1 MASSVLSLS
10 VPVLVSLFCAESPA
24 IEVTSG
30 GVVLRFSSQTGDW
43 IGLNPG
49 RPSAELLA
57 PTKEFPATARL
68 LTKDGDLPQQD
79 APPQLHHEA
88 CVRNGMTEFTLC
100 QHWRNWSA
108 RSIYRL
114 NGKTGHITLLSAWTY
129 RGTKPVHVT
138 GATLTLPGLRF
149 DGQGDNFYVLPA
161 AWPAERHRYRGFR
174 PGRRR
179 SESSWL
185 TGKAG
190 VAVVH
195 APAQRLSVL
204 VGHELLLDG
213 ASIVATERAGCV
225 DLTHRFGTAGLI
237 QPGQTY
243 RIGVQHIQ
251 IVRGDW
257 RATLDAL
264 AAFSDSL
271 GNGPPADSP
280 AWLDRCVIYSCYPR
294 GPIGVGFNGG
304 GGFNTFAEHLPYLA
318 DLGATALWLNPIY
331 TKPPWVYSI
340 TDHRAVARELG
351 TKDDLKRF
359 VARSHALGLRV
370 WLDLV
375 SHGPAKDS
383 PSAREAPSEAWARKE
398 DGSLHMSWGKNLTG
412 DYTHPAWQKYMSDV
426 AAYWVAEF
434 GVDGYRHDCGHG
446 SSGWN
451 WAPDAPYRPSAA
463 GPFGGVMLSQV
474 VRDRIRKINPNAAL
488 FSETGGP
495 VFFRSADL
503 IYDYAFYL
511 GCRELTYGMSLDAWL
526 PRMRRWLQLS
536 RGTYPRRALRGLV
549 RFLENHDTVRSAAFF
564 GVGPAQALTALAV
577 FTQGTPMIYQEQ
589 EIGYGPA
596 LRRWLRLRNLL
607 PELRSSAA
615 DYEAVQV
622 DEPGVLAFLRQGQT
636 TAAVVAI
643 NFTGRSVRARMTW
656 PEDIVTRHPVAQ
668 SAMTGEVVATN
679 ANRCVLTL
687 PPYRPVV
694 VALRANPDPALKP
707 KAAPPPPT
715 SARESLVMT
724 ETSLKTDD
732 GGTEYRVKCPPV
744 AKWFV
749 ETGEGVL
756 LDAFVD
762 PHRPGR
768 LPTREPCWHPLT
780 HGLWDMCRSASM
792 GVRSADGRELRLD
805 RIDVRRLVDA
815 RIEDDS
821 GVGRN
826 VQMVLVTRD
835 AGTKP
840 YVLADRASPAELG
853 PLSSEADSMP
863 GVDVDAFHVT
873 LSNRHYALTLARRH
887 GGAIA
892 NLSLGGR
899 RLPRSGMACLASEVY
914 TDWGLY
920 RKGRHVGTREE
931 PTPRLALSSTE
942 KGRAVTFTGSLR
954 GHSWNS
960 VQRGWVVKPRTR
972 YRLTYRV
979 DDSPVVRL
987 ALGLTSERDRP
998 ATSAFF
1004 AFRWEIYGVKAWSAT
1019 WLGGKNGGRPGEK
1032 NGQRVFQSARL
1043 QSGVDD
1049 WMLSIQTEAGEI
1061 QVRPLRGADRH
1072 PANTFLLDGGAGRM
1086 HLFIALLNGNKVDL
1100 RAGCEHAG
1108 SVELVLNPQR

>member
-1 MASSVLSLS
+1 MASSALAPF
-10 VPVLVSLFCAESPA
+10 VPVLLWLFCAQSPA

-30 GVVLRFSSQTGDW
+30 KLVLRFSSQTGDW

-49 RPSAELLA
+49 RPNAELMA
-57 PTKEFPATARL
+57 PSGDSPATAKLR
-68 LTKDGDLPQQD
+68 TKDGDLPSQD
-79 APPQLHHEA
+79 DPAKLHHEIR
-88 CVRNGMTEFTLC
+88 VRNDVTEFTLC
-100 QHWRNWSA
+100 QGWRNWSA
-108 RSIYRL
+108 HSLYRL
-114 NGKTGHITLLSAWTY
+114 HGSSNTITRYSDWTY
-129 RGTKPVHVT
+129 RGTKAMRVT

-149 DGQGDNFYVLPA
+149 DGQRDNFYVFPA
-161 AWPAERHRYRGFR
+161 AWPAEPHPYAGLR

-185 TGKAG
+185 KGKAS

-213 ASIVATERAGCV
+213 ATIVATEHAGRI
-225 DLTHRFGTAGLI
+225 DLTHRFNTAGLI

-257 RATLDAL
+257 HATLEAL
-264 AAFSDSL
+264 AAFGDSL

-294 GPIGVGFNGG
+294 GPIGVSFNGG
-304 GGFNTFAEHLPYLA
+304 GGFNAFAAHLPYLA

-331 TKPPWVYSI
+331 TKPPWIYSI
-340 TDHRAVARELG
+340 TDYRAVAPELG
-351 TKDDLKRF
+351 TKNDLKRF
-359 VARSHALGLRV
+359 AERSHALGLRV

-383 PSAREAPSEAWARKE
+383 PSAREAPSEGWARNE

-426 AAYWVAEF
+426 AAYWVTEF

-463 GPFGGVMLSQV
+463 GPFGGVVLSKV
-474 VRDRIRKINPNAAL
+474 VRDRIRKINPHAAL

-503 IYDYAFYL
+503 IYDYPFYL
-511 GCRELTYGMSLDAWL
+511 GCREMTYGMSRDAWL

-536 RGTYPRRALRGLV
+536 RLTYPRRGLRGLV

-596 LRRWLRLRNLL
+596 LKRWLRLRNLL
-607 PELRSSAA
+607 PELRAGTA
-615 DYEAVQV
+615 DYQAVQV
-622 DEPGVLAFLRQGQT
+622 DEPGVLAFLREGQR

-643 NFTGRSVRARMTW
+643 NFTGRPIRARLIW
-656 PEDIVTRHPVAQ
+656 PDGLATRYPVAQ
-668 SAMTGEVVATN
+668 SAMTGEVVATD
-679 ANRCVLTL
+679 ANRCALAI

-694 VALRANPDPALKP
+694 LGLRTKPDPALKP
-707 KAAPPPPT
+707 KGATPPPA
-715 SARESLVMT
+715 SAPESLVMA
-724 ETSLKTDD
+724 ETRRSTDA
-732 GGTEYRVKCPPV
+732 GGTEFRIRCRPV

-749 ETGEGVL
+749 ATGEGVL

-768 LPTREPCWHPLT
+768 LPTREPCWQPLT
-780 HGLWDMCRSASM
+780 HGLWDTCRFASM
-792 GVRSADGRELRLD
+792 GVRSADGRELRLN
-805 RIDVRRLVDA
+805 RIDVPRLIDA

-835 AGTKP
+835 AGAKP
-840 YVLADRASPAELG
+840 YVLADQAGPAELA
-853 PLSSEADSMP
+853 PLPSEADNMP
-863 GVDVDAFHVT
+863 GVDVDAFSVT

-899 RLPRSGMACLASEVY
+899 ELPRPGMAYLASEVY

-931 PTPRLALSSTE
+931 PAPRLALSSTGN
-942 KGRAVTFTGSLR
+942 GRAVTFTGSLR

-960 VQRGWVVKPRTR
+960 VQRGWVVQPRTR

-1004 AFRWEIYGVKAWSAT
+1004 AFRWEIHGVKAWSAT
-1019 WLGGKNGGRPGEK
+1019 WVGGQADGRPGEK
-1032 NGQRVFQSARL
+1032 NGQRVFQSSQR
-1043 QSGVDD
+1043 QSGANG
-1049 WMLSIQTEAGEI
+1049 WTLSIQTEAGEI
-1061 QVRPLRGADRH
+1061 RVRPSRGADRH
-1072 PANTFLLDGGAGRM
+1072 PANTFLLDGGVGRM
-1086 HLFIALLNGNKVDL
+1086 HLFVALLNGNPVDL

-1108 SVELVLNPQR
+1108 SVELVLNPR